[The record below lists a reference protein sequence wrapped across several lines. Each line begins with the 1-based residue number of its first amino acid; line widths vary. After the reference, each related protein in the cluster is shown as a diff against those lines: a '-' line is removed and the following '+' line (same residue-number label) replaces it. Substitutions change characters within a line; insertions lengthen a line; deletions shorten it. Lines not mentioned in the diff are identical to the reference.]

1 MTTITRLGHSTKA
14 LFAILAVA
22 FVSSTRAFLFS
33 GRFSRHSRY
42 QCHAKHATRQ
52 PQTSEKEIS
61 LLPEQNPYANNTATS
76 LSGVRYS
83 HVLNGLEAV
92 FPPSE
97 LDRRTALSRTDGY
110 FPFLREGKDPPQEFT
125 YGEFDFY
132 FFASLLDAAFDH
144 YQTDPRNQN
153 DSIGAARNTAPQDWT
168 NKTFCDIGSGT
179 GRLVFA
185 AAALHPGWKVC
196 RGIELL
202 PGIHEAALEIQQRL
216 ATPGPENSQRLEQEP
231 LTNHNDGSDR
241 TDDIGDSRQTMKNDP
256 ILELPIPHSANN
268 DNYNDEEHQS
278 TSLPLAPVEFVC
290 GSFEDPY
297 VHFGDADI
305 IFLFSTCLPKEGLAN
320 FAEAVG
326 RQCKPGTIVITTDY
340 MLPLEGF
347 VRPVPGDDRIPSGNF
362 KFTLQEQIQG
372 WVWLT
377 GGASTAFIQRVE
389 QSAWDPEHTG
399 PWERP
404 EIPLEEKAYQAIQA
418 LEKID
423 SERFL
428 RSVYNDI
435 IFSGLPEQFARFYPR
450 WMERKEQEEVE

>member
-1 MTTITRLGHSTKA
+1 MSLSQVTLA
-14 LFAILAVA
+14 MLAILASGLL
-22 FVSSTRAFLFS
+22 SSTRAFLFPAQPS
-33 GRFSRHSRY
+33 KRNR
-42 QCHAKHATRQ
+42 QNCQPQHATKQ
-52 PQTSEKEIS
+52 PQTSDNEIT

-76 LSGVRYS
+76 VSGVRYS
-83 HVLNGLEAV
+83 HVLSGLEAI
-92 FPPSE
+92 FPPTE

-132 FFASLLDAAFDH
+132 FFASLLDAAHDH
-144 YQTDPRNQN
+144 YRADPRNQN
-153 DSIGAARNTAPQDWT
+153 NVAQQDWT
-168 NKTFCDIGSGT
+168 SKTFCDIGSGT

-202 PGIHEAALEIQQRL
+202 PGIHEAAVEIQQSL
-216 ATPGPENSQRLEQEP
+216 ATKVPSQSQLQDESLVAIQDEKDNDIEDNHDDVANLDTNINTAP
-231 LTNHNDGSDR
+231 L
-241 TDDIGDSRQTMKNDP
+241 
-256 ILELPIPHSANN
+256 LELPIPFSECNDDDNN
-268 DNYNDEEHQS
+268 EQPTH
-278 TSLPLAPVEFVC
+278 LPMAPVEFVC

-340 MLPLEGF
+340 MLPLEGT
-347 VRPVPGDDRIPSGNF
+347 VPPVEGDDSIPSGNF
-362 KFTLQEQIQG
+362 KLTLQEQIQG

-404 EIPLEEKAYQAIQA
+404 ETPVEEKAYQAIQA
-418 LEKID
+418 LKSLD
-423 SERFL
+423 SERFMI
-428 RSVYNDI
+428 SVYNDI
-435 IFSGLPEQFARFYPR
+435 IFSGLPERFAQFYPR
-450 WMERKEQEEVE
+450 WMERKEQELELE